1 MKNQIKPMKNWEE
14 FVEVFGNPEE
24 VKKRI
29 AQFKAVVEELNKK
42 LDIIGK
48 WDEVESSHANV
59 KAIEANAQA
68 QYRLA
73 EEAKGKARIEAE
85 KMVQKALADVKSIQE
100 DLIQREK
107 FASSHDF
114 ELRDRERSVEE
125 QIEKSQ
131 AALKQAKE
139 LEAKVSGSLTTE
151 LAAAKTLTAEL
162 NQKLAK
168 VNVLL
173 AS

>member
-1 MKNQIKPMKNWEE
+1 MKNVIKPMKNWEE

-24 VKKRI
+24 FKKRI

-59 KAIEANAQA
+59 KAIEANAKA

-73 EEAKGKARIEAE
+73 EEAKGKARTEAE
-85 KMVQKALADVKSIQE
+85 RIVKQANEQVQSIRD
-100 DLIQREK
+100 DLKERES
-107 FASSHDF
+107 FAASHEKD
-114 ELRDRERSVEE
+114 LREREQSVEVE
-125 QIEKSQ
+125 LMDSQ

-151 LAAAKTLTAEL
+151 LAAAKTLTTEL